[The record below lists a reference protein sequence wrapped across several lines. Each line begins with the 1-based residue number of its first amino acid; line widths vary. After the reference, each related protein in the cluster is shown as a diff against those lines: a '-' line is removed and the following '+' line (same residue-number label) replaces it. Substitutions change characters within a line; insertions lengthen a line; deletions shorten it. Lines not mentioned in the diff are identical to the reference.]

1 MTVTTH
7 WFVIAAALVGL
18 LATIAIWAPRSV
30 KLKVS
35 ALLCASLFLPLGYIS
50 LNDILSRPKPI
61 SLESVHKQIDE
72 VKIVSALMKED
83 VGIFLWLQIPEVA
96 EPRSYKLPWST
107 EVAKQLHKAQQDA
120 EAEGTEVK
128 MKKPFEKN
136 LETREAIFYAAPQPA
151 PPSKAAPDE
160 KPILFNASATDS
172 E

>member
-7 WFVIAAALVGL
+7 WFVIAASLAGL
-18 LATIAIWAPRSV
+18 LATIAIWSPRSL

-61 SLESVHKQIDE
+61 SLESAHKQLEE
-72 VKIVSALMKED
+72 VRIVSAMMKED
-83 VGIFLWLQIPEVA
+83 IGIYLWLQLPEVT

-107 EVAKQLHKAQQDA
+107 EVAKQLHKAQQEA

-136 LETREAIFYAAPQPA
+136 LDTRDAIFYAAPQAA
-151 PPSKAAPDE
+151 PPAKVAPDD
-160 KPILFNASATDS
+160 KPILFNASASAD
-172 E
+172 

>member
-7 WFVIAAALVGL
+7 WFVIAASLAGL
-18 LATIAIWAPRSV
+18 LATIAIWAPRSL
-30 KLKVS
+30 KLKVA

-61 SLESVHKQIDE
+61 SLESAHKQLEE
-72 VKIVSALMKED
+72 VRIVSAMMKED
-83 VGIFLWLQIPEVA
+83 IGIYLWLQLPEVT

-107 EVAKQLHKAQQDA
+107 EVAKQLHKAQQEA

-136 LETREAIFYAAPQPA
+136 LDTRDAIFYAAPQAA
-151 PPSKAAPDE
+151 PPAKTPPDE
-160 KPILFNASATDS
+160 KPILFNASAS
-172 E
+172 ES